1 MKLYFRRYN
10 QELVFLGETSTER
23 EAWSMIHNFLEE
35 KEFPVYYVRQ
45 YTTPEGTLIY
55 DVGSHTEFFELEG
68 YGQFLAREEERKNE
82 SND

>member
-10 QELVFLGETSTER
+10 QELVFMGEPSIEK

-68 YGQFLAREEERKNE
+68 YGQFLAQEEERKAE

>member
-10 QELVFLGETSTER
+10 QELVFMGEPSTEK
-23 EAWSMIHNFLEE
+23 EAWNMIHNFLEE
-35 KEFPVYYVRQ
+35 KKFPVYYIRQ
-45 YTTPEGTLIY
+45 HTTPEGTLIY

-68 YGQFLAREEERKNE
+68 YGQFLAQEEERKD